1 MNLTEQLDRIR
12 EVGFAQM
19 PKQVA
24 KVLLDGIEEVAKSNL
39 TSTSLK
45 KGDQIPQFELVD
57 IHEERKNVK
66 DLMTNDYLI
75 INFYRGGWCP
85 YCNLELKEY
94 ERLKDAFE
102 AVGASIVAISPEK
115 PEYTSITSNKNAIT
129 FDVLSDENATIM
141 KEFGIVFQLNEK
153 LKKEYTKF
161 GIDLTDVNGNNNFEL
176 PIPAT
181 YIINKD
187 LEIVFSHIEVD
198 YTTRLEPSVL
208 IEEVVKAQNEIS
220 TEII

>member
-19 PKQVA
+19 PKQVG

-66 DLMTNDYLI
+66 ELMTKDYLI